1 MVILIFIAFIV
12 ASLALNAVVQLSRRN
27 SLKIMNPKTIF
38 SKSFNEASVLAPKGI
53 FFDKTHTWAFME
65 KSGEVKIGIDDFLL
79 HITGPINR
87 VKMKQP
93 GAKISKGEPAITIIQ
108 NGKQLNI
115 NAPISGTVLIK
126 NDLLVGDSSLLNQ
139 SPVQDGW
146 IYSIEPSNWERESQF
161 LFMADKYKEWLKNE
175 FARFKDFLAYNRF
188 TSKAN
193 YMPVMLQDGGE
204 LNDNLLSDFGPDV
217 WEEFQDKFINTSK

>member
-1 MVILIFIAFIV
+1 MVILIFIAFLV
-12 ASLALNAVVQLSRRN
+12 ASMTLNAVVQLSRRN
-27 SLKIMNPKTIF
+27 SQKLVNAKTAV
-38 SKSFNEASVLAPKGI
+38 SRAFNEASVLAPKGVL
-53 FFDKTHTWAFME
+53 FDKTHTWAFME
-65 KSGEVKIGIDDFLL
+65 KGGEVKIGIDDFLL
-79 HITGPINR
+79 HVTGPVNR

-93 GAKISKGEPAITIIQ
+93 GQEIRKGEPAITIIQ

-115 NAPISGTVLIK
+115 NAPVSGTVLIK
-126 NDLLVGDSSLLNQ
+126 NDLLVGDSTLLNQ

-161 LFMADKYKEWLKNE
+161 LFVADKYKEWIKNE
-175 FARFKDFLAYNRF
+175 FARLKDFLAYNRF
-188 TSKAN
+188 TSKTEF
-193 YMPVMLQDGGE
+193 MPVMLQDGGE

>member
-1 MVILIFIAFIV
+1 MVILIFIAFLV
-12 ASLALNAVVQLSRRN
+12 AFMALNAVVHLIRGKNLKLISAKDTVSRA
-27 SLKIMNPKTIF
+27 
-38 SKSFNEASVLAPKGI
+38 FNETSVLAPKGI
-53 FFDKTHTWAFME
+53 LFDKTHTWAFME

-79 HITGPINR
+79 HITGAVNR

-93 GAKISKGEPAITIIQ
+93 GEKIRKGEPAITIIQ
-108 NGKQLNI
+108 NGKQLSI
-115 NAPISGTVLIK
+115 NAPVSGTVLIK

-161 LFMADKYKEWLKNE
+161 LFVADKYKEWIKNE
-175 FARFKDFLAYNRF
+175 FARLKDFLAYNRY
-188 TSKAN
+188 TSKTEF
-193 YMPVMLQDGGE
+193 MPVMLQDGGE
-204 LNDNLLSDFGPDV
+204 LNDNLLTNFGPDV